1 MKRTLILILGIL
13 ITTTA
18 VVAQEMKGTWH
29 GALQLN
35 SLKLN
40 LVLHVVNDR
49 VCTLDSPDQGAK
61 DIRGKVMELTAGKLN
76 VQFPLL
82 NASYDAELK
91 DGKLTGSF
99 KQNGFTLPLTMERG
113 ELVRQRPQTPQ
124 PPFPYETREVTF
136 SHDSITL
143 AGTLTLP
150 VPPQP
155 SPKGKKAKS
164 DAGVCLLMVTGS
176 GLQDRDETLFDH
188 KPFAVIADYLA
199 RHGIATLRYD
209 DRGFGK
215 STGDPTQCTTAD
227 FAEDAAAGVEFL
239 RALEER
245 GENIEVRGTRCE
257 VRGMGDEVRGTGGG
271 KPMFSKV
278 GILGHS
284 EGGSIAFMLGARQ
297 LPDFIVALA
306 APGIQGDTLIVEQT
320 NAMLSLEGQPANMTR
335 RTMHFM
341 MAMQEQNPWYQYFV
355 SYDPS
360 ADIAATRCP
369 VFALNGSLDKQVLP
383 ESNLGAIEKLMGE
396 NIEVRGTRCEVRGTR
411 GENRDTRC
419 EVRGTRRENRDTRCE
434 VRGTRRQEAR
444 GEKQEA
450 RSMTKLYPG
459 LNHLFQHAMTG
470 AVAEYGSIE
479 ETISEE
485 VLQDIVEWVDEVR
498 GKR

>member
-13 ITTTA
+13 ITTTT

-40 LVLHVVNDR
+40 LVLHVVNDS

-150 VPPQP
+150 VPPQS
-155 SPKGKKAKS
+155 SPEGKKAKS
-164 DAGVCLLMVTGS
+164 DEGVCLLMVTGS

-245 GENIEVRGTRCE
+245 GESREERISR
-257 VRGMGDEVRGTGGG
+257 DEVRGERKEG

-320 NAMLSLEGQPANMTR
+320 NAMLSLEGQLANMTR

-383 ESNLGAIEKLMGE
+383 ESNLGAIEK
-396 NIEVRGTRCEVRGTR
+396 IR
-411 GENRDTRC
+411 GE
-419 EVRGTRRENRDTRCE
+419 RREERGERKEYRGTRCE

-485 VLQDIVEWVDEVR
+485 VLRDIVTWIKSLSPR
-498 GKR
+498 PPQ